1 MSKEEKRQGNFGYY
15 GMPEAKQVAQ
25 DLIVQMMTP
34 ESIVA
39 SMQVEQHFFEEGS
52 TGKHP
57 YGEGFIDGF
66 HVDIVLKDEFI
77 QECK

>member
-1 MSKEEKRQGNFGYY
+1 M
-15 GMPEAKQVAQ
+15 
-25 DLIVQMMTP
+25 QMMTP

-66 HVDIVLKDEFI
+66 HVDIVLKDEFV